1 MSDKKLSPLLQDAY
15 EANARCLERMGMFG
29 AANRYWNALDQ
40 QKIITP
46 NWPSPAGARSTAR
59 DGEMVRRSIL
69 EMLSEKPM
77 TILEMAVVLELSF
90 RGTSHH
96 TAVLKKDGKIRFMR
110 YAGRHPKWG
119 VVGVDYEVSA

>member
-46 NWPSPAGARSTAR
+46 SWPSPGAAVSMGNGDAIRRKITA
-59 DGEMVRRSIL
+59 
-69 EMLSEKPM
+69 MLSEKPM
-77 TILEMAVVLELSF
+77 TIPEMAAVLELSF
-90 RGTSHH
+90 SGIAHH
-96 TAVLKKDGKIRFMR
+96 TSILKRDGKIRFMR
-110 YAGRHPKWG
+110 YVGRHPAWG
-119 VVGVDYEVSA
+119 LIGVDYEVSA